1 MDDLYLQG
9 GAMKKMVSALILIAF
24 LMGGTGYAGGDIHWG
39 YTGDIG
45 PEHWAELSEEFEMC
59 AKGKNQSPINLTNF
73 IEADLSPL
81 EFNYQGSPTEI
92 LNNGHTIQINYPRGS
107 KYTVHQ
113 KEFELWQFHFH
124 APSEHLIEGKSFPL
138 EAHFVHFDKKG
149 NLSAIAVMLVE
160 GSENHLLKKLWEK
173 MPLKKGDKH
182 KLSAELN
189 PLGLFPENKSYY
201 LYNGS
206 FTSPPCTE
214 GGFWVIMKSPVSVS
228 KQQVEMLMD
237 VMHHP
242 NNRPVQPVNA
252 RPVLK

>member
-1 MDDLYLQG
+1 
-9 GAMKKMVSALILIAF
+9 MKRYIFAILGCAIFFTCTAF
-24 LMGGTGYAGGDIHWG
+24 AGEKVHWG

-73 IEADLSPL
+73 IKADLLPL
-81 EFNYQGSPTEI
+81 KFNYQGYPTEI
-92 LNNGHTIQINYPRGS
+92 LNNGHTIQVNHPRGS
-107 KYTVHQ
+107 KYNAYQ

-124 APSEHLIEGKSFPL
+124 APSEHLIEGKSFPV

-160 GSENHLLKKLWEK
+160 GPENQLLKKLWEK

-189 PLGLFPENKSYY
+189 PLGLFPEDKSYY

-206 FTSPPCTE
+206 FTTPPCTE

-228 KQQVEMLMD
+228 KQQINAFKQVIG
-237 VMHHP
+237 HP
-242 NNRPVQPVNA
+242 NNRPVQPKNTRA
-252 RPVLK
+252 VLK